1 MCKYVVVDLEMCKVP
16 KSRKTEDYR
25 WSMETIQIGA
35 VLLNE
40 EYEIIDTFN
49 TYVKP
54 EYGMIDTYIHGLTGI
69 DKRDTLEAPMM
80 NVALQQFTDWIPSED
95 VKLIQWSESD
105 KEQIQHEM
113 IGKSIMNERLTSLE
127 ESWIDCQKL
136 FGDRLDPLKQYKL
149 SDALF
154 IAGVD
159 VQGQEHNALS
169 DAVNTAVL
177 YSKICDDKG
186 LVLNPD
192 YEKAAKE
199 EVSHLSFS
207 LGNLFQGIDLRGIA

>member
-95 VKLIQWSESD
+95 VKLIQWSLNPTF
-105 KEQIQHEM
+105 
-113 IGKSIMNERLTSLE
+113 SIMPPP
-127 ESWIDCQKL
+127 
-136 FGDRLDPLKQYKL
+136 FHFY
-149 SDALF
+149 
-154 IAGVD
+154 
-159 VQGQEHNALS
+159 
-169 DAVNTAVL
+169 NT
-177 YSKICDDKG
+177 
-186 LVLNPD
+186 
-192 YEKAAKE
+192 
-199 EVSHLSFS
+199 
-207 LGNLFQGIDLRGIA
+207 

>member
-54 EYGMIDTYIHGLTGI
+54 EYGMIDTYINDLTGI
-69 DKRDTLEAPMM
+69 GKKDTLDAPMM
-80 NVALQQFTDWIPSED
+80 ERALQQFTEWIPSEE
-95 VKLIQWSESD
+95 VKLIQWSEND
-105 KEQIQHEM
+105 KRQIQHEM
-113 IGKSIMNERLTSLE
+113 FSKTINNERFSELE

-136 FGDRLDPLKQYKL
+136 FGEKLDPTKQFRL
-149 SDALF
+149 ADALF
-154 IAGVD
+154 IANVD
-159 VQGQEHNALS
+159 TQGKEHDALC
-169 DAVNTAVL
+169 DAINTAIL
-177 YSKICDDKG
+177 YSKICDNKE
-186 LVLNPD
+186 LILNPD
-192 YEKAAKE
+192 YESAAKE

-207 LGNLFQGIDLRGIA
+207 LGNLFQGINLHAIA